1 MPLRTKLRAEKIG
14 VRKTWLGSRAI
25 WKLTAHL
32 VYEDE
37 KYHVIVPAGF
47 ETDFASVPRLPLMY
61 LLAGDTAHEAAV
73 IHDYLY
79 RINGISRREADALFY
94 RIMLETGEPRWR
106 AWMMYSAVRVGG
118 WRTWNKYRAA
128 EFTPTDWPM

>member
-1 MPLRTKLRAEKIG
+1 MPLRTKLQAEKIG

-25 WKLTAHL
+25 WRLTASL
-32 VYEDE
+32 IYEDE
-37 KYHVIVPAGF
+37 KYQVAVPRRF

-79 RINGISRREADALFY
+79 RTNGISRRDADALFY
-94 RIMLETGEPRWR
+94 QITLETGEPRWR
-106 AWMMYSAVRVGG
+106 AWMMWAAVRAGG

-128 EFTPTDWPM
+128 DPVPTDWPM

>member
-1 MPLRTKLRAEKIG
+1 MPLRTKLQAEKTG
-14 VRKTWLGSRAI
+14 TRRTWLGSRAI
-25 WKLTAHL
+25 WKLTACL
-32 VYEDE
+32 VYEAE
-37 KYHVIVPAGF
+37 TYYVMVPAGF

-79 RINGISRREADALFY
+79 RTNGISRREADALFY
-94 RIMLETGEPRWR
+94 TIMRETNEPRWR
-106 AWMMYSAVRVGG
+106 AWMMWFAVRAGG

-128 EFTPTDWPM
+128 EKTTR